1 MNEDKTPIIEI
12 GEANFESE
20 VLRSKQP
27 VLVAFFAPWSRA
39 CQAVRPVL
47 NEVATACA
55 GTVKVVKVN
64 ADNNPDLGLWYE
76 IQSIPAF
83 LYFVGGSLRGKIIG
97 TVTREAI
104 LVQLRIFSQ
113 GSRSLFPISDSHKKN
128 EHHNS

>member
-1 MNEDKTPIIEI
+1 MNEDKTQIIEI

-39 CQAVRPVL
+39 CQPVRLVL
-47 NEVATACA
+47 DEIATACA
-55 GTVKVVKVN
+55 GTVKVVKIN
-64 ADNNPDLGLWYE
+64 ADDNPDLGLWYE
-76 IQSIPAF
+76 IQSIPTL
-83 LYFVGGSLRGKIIG
+83 LYFAGGNLHGKIIG

-113 GSRSLFPISDSHKKN
+113 GNRSPFPISDSHKK
-128 EHHNS
+128 